1 MYNGIFQ
8 YTMVN
13 FKSTMVHIKNHGTF
27 QMYHGTSKM
36 YHDTSKCTFQIYY
49 GTFYCTKLGIT
60 SIDLVISIKQGSSL
74 SVYYDGITYF
84 LC

>member
-1 MYNGIFQ
+1 MYPVTSQ
-8 YTMVN
+8 MYHVTSQMYYVT
-13 FKSTMVHIKNHGTF
+13 S